1 MDKFSGVK
9 GPRVVLIPDWFVDP
23 SEEWA
28 NQVQMLAGRFRVLLF
43 PLHGSRPD
51 DPLIEAPGNANEK
64 RLVHILTGADQPIRI
79 IAHGISC
86 HYALRMAALFPA
98 KVESLVLISP
108 RIHYWEYRKVFRF
121 VAFFPR
127 LFVPFF
133 LMLFDPLGERRG
145 KWSRVRSRLS
155 ALPAKIAAS
164 YLREMA
170 ESNIHPL
177 LEQITCNVFLIAGDR
192 DPWNAAHFAEEMNEE
207 LRSSQLIRYAN
218 LGHNP
223 HREEPDLVDAAL
235 EEFLRETPGIW
246 TRGLHTLRELVRAL
260 LGR

>member
-1 MDKFSGVK
+1 MDHFSGAK
-9 GPRVVLIPDWFVDP
+9 GPRVIFIPDWFVDP

-28 NQVQMLAGRFRVLLF
+28 NQIQTFAGRFRILLF
-43 PLHGSRPD
+43 PLHGSQPD
-51 DPLIEAPGNANEK
+51 DALIDAPGNANEK
-64 RLVHILTGADQPIRI
+64 RLVHILAGADEPIRI
-79 IAHGISC
+79 VAHGISC

-98 KVESLVLISP
+98 KVASLVLISP
-108 RIHYWEYRKVFRF
+108 RIHYWEYRKVFRL
-121 VAFFPR
+121 VAFLPR
-127 LFVPFF
+127 IFVPFF
-133 LMLFDPLGERRG
+133 LMFFDPLGERKGR
-145 KWSRVRSRLS
+145 WTRVRSRLAACPTS
-155 ALPAKIAAS
+155 FAAS

-170 ESNIHPL
+170 ESNIHPI
-177 LEQITCNVFLIAGDR
+177 LEQITCDVFLIAGDQ

-235 EEFLRETPGIW
+235 EEFLREMPGLW
-246 TRGLHTLRELVRAL
+246 ARGLHTLRGIVRAL